1 MGHLQPVPD
10 KAEDNTKMDQ
20 MQTWVVMGYV
30 LVALILLNAVV
41 YHGHM
46 LADFWAN
53 GGRSAPQAKQSVRS
67 RSGSG
72 GCGRL
77 VKSKS

>member
-1 MGHLQPVPD
+1 MRRRTGTAIVAD
-10 KAEDNTKMDQ
+10 YDQ
-20 MQTWVVMGYV
+20 TQTWLVMGYV

-41 YHGHM
+41 YHRHK
-46 LADFWAN
+46 LADSRAN
-53 GGRSAPQAKQSVRS
+53 GGRFAPQAKQSVRS
-67 RSGSG
+67 GSGSG